1 MKTKQ
6 GVHIHNLVFETILG
20 ILEFERLKPQKISVD
35 LDLFY
40 TQLPSKAYL
49 DYMEIQ
55 ELIQKMMQ
63 EKQYLLIEDALKDLS
78 HALKTR
84 YSGISELYLKISK
97 LEISPNSQVGASV
110 KICYENNLKFRTSF
124 YH

>member
-6 GVHIHNLVFETILG
+6 AVHIHHLVFETILG
-20 ILEFERLKPQKISVD
+20 ILEFERLKPQKISVN

-40 TQLPSKAYL
+40 TELSNKAYL

-55 ELIQKMMQ
+55 EIIQNTMR

-78 HALKTR
+78 HVLKTR
-84 YSGISELYLKISK
+84 YSEISELYLKISK

-110 KICYENNLKFRTSF
+110 KIYYENDL
-124 YH
+124 

>member
-1 MKTKQ
+1 MKTRQ
-6 GVHIHNLVFETILG
+6 GVHIHNFVFETILG
-20 ILEFERLKPQKISVD
+20 ILEFERLKLQKISVD

-40 TQLPSKAYL
+40 TELPNKAYL

-55 ELIQKMMQ
+55 ELIQKMVQ

-78 HALKTR
+78 HVLKTR

-110 KICYENNLKFRTSF
+110 KICYENNL
-124 YH
+124 

>member
-1 MKTKQ
+1 MKTQQ
-6 GVHIHNLVFETILG
+6 GVHIHHFVFEAILG
-20 ILEFERLKPQKISVD
+20 ILEFERFKPQKISVN

-40 TQLPSKAYL
+40 TQLPNKAYL
-49 DYMEIQ
+49 DYIKIQ

-63 EKQYLLIEDALKDLS
+63 ENQYLLIEDALKDLS

-84 YSGISELYLKISK
+84 YNEISELYLKISK

-110 KICYENNLKFRTSF
+110 KICYENDL
-124 YH
+124 

>member
-1 MKTKQ
+1 MKTQQ
-6 GVHIHNLVFETILG
+6 GVHIHNLVFEAILG
-20 ILEFERLKPQKISVD
+20 ILEFERLKPQKISVN

-40 TQLPSKAYL
+40 TQLPNKAYL
-49 DYMEIQ
+49 DYIKIQ

-63 EKQYLLIEDALKDLS
+63 ENQYLLIEDALKDLS

-110 KICYENNLKFRTSF
+110 KICYENDL
-124 YH
+124 

>member
-6 GVHIHNLVFETILG
+6 AVHIHNLVFETILG
-20 ILEFERLKPQKISVD
+20 ILEFERLKPQKISVNV
-35 LDLFY
+35 DLFY
-40 TQLPSKAYL
+40 TELPNKAYL

-55 ELIQKMMQ
+55 EIIQNTMR

-78 HALKTR
+78 HVLKTR
-84 YSGISELYLKISK
+84 YSEISELYLKISK

-110 KICYENNLKFRTSF
+110 KIYYENDL
-124 YH
+124 

>member
-6 GVHIHNLVFETILG
+6 AVHVHNLVFETILG

-40 TQLPSKAYL
+40 TELPNKTFL

-55 ELIQKMMQ
+55 ELIQKMVR

-78 HALKTR
+78 HVLKTR
-84 YSGISELYLKISK
+84 YSEITELYLKISK

-110 KICYENNLKFRTSF
+110 KICYETNL
-124 YH
+124 

>member
-1 MKTKQ
+1 MKTQQ
-6 GVHIHNLVFETILG
+6 GIHIHNFVFETILG

-40 TQLPSKAYL
+40 TELPHRAYL
-49 DYMEIQ
+49 DYIKIQ

-78 HALKTR
+78 HVLKTH
-84 YSGISELYLKISK
+84 YSAISELHLKISK
-97 LEISPNSQVGASV
+97 LEISPNSQVGASM
-110 KICYENNLKFRTSF
+110 KICYENDL
-124 YH
+124 

>member
-55 ELIQKMMQ
+55 EIIQNTMR

-78 HALKTR
+78 QILKTR
-84 YSGISELYLKISK
+84 YNEISELYLKISK

-110 KICYENNLKFRTSF
+110 KIYYENDL
-124 YH
+124 

>member
-40 TQLPSKAYL
+40 TQLPSRAYL

-78 HALKTR
+78 HALKTC
-84 YSGISELYLKISK
+84 YSEISELYLKISK

-110 KICYENNLKFRTSF
+110 KICYENDL
-124 YH
+124 

>member
-6 GVHIHNLVFETILG
+6 GVHIHNLVFEAILG

-40 TQLPSKAYL
+40 TELPNKAYL

-55 ELIQKMMQ
+55 EIIQNTMR
-63 EKQYLLIEDALKDLS
+63 EKQYLLIEDALKDLIQI
-78 HALKTR
+78 LKTR
-84 YSGISELYLKISK
+84 YKEISELYLKISK

-110 KICYENNLKFRTSF
+110 KIYYENDL
-124 YH
+124 

>member
-1 MKTKQ
+1 MKIKQ
-6 GVHIHNLVFETILG
+6 GVHVHNLVFEAILG
-20 ILEFERLKPQKISVD
+20 ILEFERLKPQKISVN

-84 YSGISELYLKISK
+84 YNEISDLYLKISK

-110 KICYENNLKFRTSF
+110 KICYESNL
-124 YH
+124 

>member
-20 ILEFERLKPQKISVD
+20 ILEFERLKPQKISVNV
-35 LDLFY
+35 DLFY
-40 TQLPSKAYL
+40 TELPNKAYL

-55 ELIQKMMQ
+55 EIIQNTMR
-63 EKQYLLIEDALKDLS
+63 EKQYLLIEDALKDLGQI
-78 HALKTR
+78 LKTR
-84 YSGISELYLKISK
+84 YKEITELYLKISK

-110 KICYENNLKFRTSF
+110 KICYENDL
-124 YH
+124 

>member
-6 GVHIHNLVFETILG
+6 GVHVHNFVFETILG
-20 ILEFERLKPQKISVD
+20 ILEFERLKPQKISVN

-40 TQLPSKAYL
+40 TELPSKAYL

-63 EKQYLLIEDALKDLS
+63 EKQYFLIEDALKDLS
-78 HALKTR
+78 HVLKTH
-84 YSGISELYLKISK
+84 YSEISELYLKISK

-110 KICYENNLKFRTSF
+110 KIYYETNL
-124 YH
+124 

>member
-20 ILEFERLKPQKISVD
+20 ILEFERLKPQKISVNV
-35 LDLFY
+35 DLFY
-40 TQLPSKAYL
+40 TQLPNKAYL

-55 ELIQKMMQ
+55 EVIQKMMR

-78 HALKTR
+78 HVLKTR
-84 YSGISELYLKISK
+84 YSEISELYLKISK

-110 KICYENNLKFRTSF
+110 KIYYENDL
-124 YH
+124 

>member
-20 ILEFERLKPQKISVD
+20 ILEFERLKPQKISVNV
-35 LDLFY
+35 DLFY
-40 TQLPSKAYL
+40 TELPNKAYL

-55 ELIQKMMQ
+55 EIIQNTMR
-63 EKQYLLIEDALKDLS
+63 EKQYFLIEDALKDLS
-78 HALKTR
+78 HVLKTR
-84 YSGISELYLKISK
+84 YKEISELFLKISK

-110 KICYENNLKFRTSF
+110 KIYYENDL
-124 YH
+124 

>member
-6 GVHIHNLVFETILG
+6 GVHVHNLVFETILG

-40 TQLPSKAYL
+40 TQLPNKAYL

-55 ELIQKMMQ
+55 EIIQNTMR

-78 HALKTR
+78 HVLKTR
-84 YSGISELYLKISK
+84 YSEISELYLKISK

-110 KICYENNLKFRTSF
+110 KICYETNL
-124 YH
+124 

>member
-20 ILEFERLKPQKISVD
+20 ILEFERLKPQKISVN

-49 DYMEIQ
+49 DYIEIQ

-63 EKQYLLIEDALKDLS
+63 ENQYLLIEDALKDLS
-78 HALKTR
+78 HVLKTR
-84 YSGISELYLKISK
+84 YSEISELHLKISK

-110 KICYENNLKFRTSF
+110 KIRYESNL
-124 YH
+124 

>member
-6 GVHIHNLVFETILG
+6 AVHIHNLVFETILG

-40 TQLPSKAYL
+40 TQLPDKAYL

-84 YSGISELYLKISK
+84 YSAISELYLKISK

-110 KICYENNLKFRTSF
+110 KICYETNL
-124 YH
+124 

>member
-6 GVHIHNLVFETILG
+6 AVHIHNLVFETILG
-20 ILEFERLKPQKISVD
+20 ILEFERLKPQKISVN

-40 TQLPSKAYL
+40 TELPNKAYL

-55 ELIQKMMQ
+55 EIIQNTMR

-78 HALKTR
+78 QILKTR
-84 YSGISELYLKISK
+84 YKEISELFLKISK

-110 KICYENNLKFRTSF
+110 KICYENDL
-124 YH
+124 

>member
-6 GVHIHNLVFETILG
+6 GVHVHNFVFETILG

-40 TQLPSKAYL
+40 TELPNKAYL

-55 ELIQKMMQ
+55 EIIQNTMR

-78 HALKTR
+78 HVLKTR
-84 YSGISELYLKISK
+84 YSEISELYLKISK

-110 KICYENNLKFRTSF
+110 KICYETDL
-124 YH
+124 

>member
-6 GVHIHNLVFETILG
+6 GVHIHHLVFETILG
-20 ILEFERLKPQKISVD
+20 ILEFERLKPQKISVNV
-35 LDLFY
+35 DLFY
-40 TQLPSKAYL
+40 TELPNKAYL

-78 HALKTR
+78 HVLKTR
-84 YSGISELYLKISK
+84 YSEISELFLKISK
-97 LEISPNSQVGASV
+97 LEISPDSQVGASV
-110 KICYENNLKFRTSF
+110 KICYETNL
-124 YH
+124 

>member
-6 GVHIHNLVFETILG
+6 GVHVHNLVFETILG

-40 TQLPSKAYL
+40 TQLPNKAYL

-55 ELIQKMMQ
+55 EIIQNTMR

-78 HALKTR
+78 HVLKTR
-84 YSGISELYLKISK
+84 YSEISELYLKISK

-110 KICYENNLKFRTSF
+110 KIYYENDL
-124 YH
+124 

>member
-6 GVHIHNLVFETILG
+6 GVHIHNFVFETILG
-20 ILEFERLKPQKISVD
+20 ILEFERLKPQKISVN

-40 TQLPSKAYL
+40 TQLPNKTYL

-63 EKQYLLIEDALKDLS
+63 ENQYLLIEDALKDLS

-84 YSGISELYLKISK
+84 YSEISELYLKISK

-110 KICYENNLKFRTSF
+110 KICYENDL
-124 YH
+124 

>member
-6 GVHIHNLVFETILG
+6 GVYIHNLVFEAILG

-40 TQLPSKAYL
+40 TQLPNRTYL

-63 EKQYLLIEDALKDLS
+63 EKQYFLIEDALKDLS
-78 HALKTR
+78 HVLKTC
-84 YSGISELYLKISK
+84 YKEITELYLKISK

-110 KICYENNLKFRTSF
+110 KIRYETNL
-124 YH
+124 

>member
-40 TQLPSKAYL
+40 TELPSKAYL

-63 EKQYLLIEDALKDLS
+63 EKQYLLIEDALRDLS
-78 HALKTR
+78 HVLKTR
-84 YSGISELYLKISK
+84 YSEISELYLKISK

-110 KICYENNLKFRTSF
+110 KICYETDL
-124 YH
+124 

>member
-1 MKTKQ
+1 MKTQQ
-6 GVHIHNLVFETILG
+6 GVHIHNFVFETILG

-40 TQLPSKAYL
+40 TELPHRAYL

-55 ELIQKMMQ
+55 EIIQKMMQ

-84 YSGISELYLKISK
+84 YSAISELYLKISK

-110 KICYENNLKFRTSF
+110 KICYENDL
-124 YH
+124 

>member
-55 ELIQKMMQ
+55 EIIQNTMR
-63 EKQYLLIEDALKDLS
+63 EKQYFLIEDALKDLS
-78 HALKTR
+78 QILKTR
-84 YSGISELYLKISK
+84 YNEISELYLKISK

-110 KICYENNLKFRTSF
+110 KIYYENDL
-124 YH
+124 

>member
-20 ILEFERLKPQKISVD
+20 ILEFERLKPQKISVNV
-35 LDLFY
+35 DLFY
-40 TQLPSKAYL
+40 TELPNKAYL

-55 ELIQKMMQ
+55 ELIQKMMR

-78 HALKTR
+78 QILKTR
-84 YSGISELYLKISK
+84 YKEISELFLKISK

-110 KICYENNLKFRTSF
+110 KIYYENDL
-124 YH
+124 

>member
-6 GVHIHNLVFETILG
+6 GVHVHNFVFETILG

-40 TQLPSKAYL
+40 TELPHRAYL

-55 ELIQKMMQ
+55 EIIQKMMQ

-78 HALKTR
+78 HVLKTH
-84 YSGISELYLKISK
+84 YNEISELYLKISK

-110 KICYENNLKFRTSF
+110 KICYENNL
-124 YH
+124 

>member
-6 GVHIHNLVFETILG
+6 GVHIHNLVFEAILG

-40 TQLPSKAYL
+40 TQLPNKAYL

-55 ELIQKMMQ
+55 EIIQNTMQ

-78 HALKTR
+78 QILKTC

-110 KICYENNLKFRTSF
+110 KICYENNL
-124 YH
+124 

>member
-6 GVHIHNLVFETILG
+6 AVHIHNLVFETILG
-20 ILEFERLKPQKISVD
+20 ILEFERLKPQKISVNV
-35 LDLFY
+35 DLFY
-40 TQLPSKAYL
+40 TELPNKAYL

-55 ELIQKMMQ
+55 EIIQNTMR

-78 HALKTR
+78 HVLKTC
-84 YSGISELYLKISK
+84 YSEISELYLKISK

-110 KICYENNLKFRTSF
+110 KIRYENDL
-124 YH
+124 

>member
-6 GVHIHNLVFETILG
+6 AVHIHNLVFETILG
-20 ILEFERLKPQKISVD
+20 ILEFERLKPQKISVN

-40 TQLPSKAYL
+40 TELPNKAYL

-55 ELIQKMMQ
+55 EIIQNTMR

-78 HALKTR
+78 QILKTR
-84 YSGISELYLKISK
+84 YKEISELFLKISK

-110 KICYENNLKFRTSF
+110 KIRYETNL
-124 YH
+124 

>member
-20 ILEFERLKPQKISVD
+20 ILEFERLKPQKISVN

-40 TQLPSKAYL
+40 MELPNKAYL

-55 ELIQKMMQ
+55 EIIQNTMR

-78 HALKTR
+78 HVLKTR
-84 YSGISELYLKISK
+84 YKEISELFLKISK

-110 KICYENNLKFRTSF
+110 KIYYENDL
-124 YH
+124 